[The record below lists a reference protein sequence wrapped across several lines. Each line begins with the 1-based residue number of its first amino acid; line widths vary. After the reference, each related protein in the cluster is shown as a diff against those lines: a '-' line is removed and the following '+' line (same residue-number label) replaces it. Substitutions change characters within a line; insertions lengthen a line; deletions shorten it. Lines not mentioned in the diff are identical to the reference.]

1 VSVRRRFALA
11 GRTSLQFRL
20 DVFNLFNQAN
30 FANPIGILT
39 DPNFGRSTQMLNT
52 GLRGLN
58 ALYQIGGPR
67 SLQASLK
74 LGF

>member
-1 VSVRRRFALA
+1 VRH
-11 GRTSLQFRL
+11 
-20 DVFNLFNQAN
+20 LFNVAVSYN
-30 FANPIGILT
+30 IPSPVVSGPVGTLLGGFGLDFIYRARS
-39 DPNFGRSTQMLNT
+39 GRSTQMLNT

-74 LGF
+74 IGL